1 MSCPR
6 LEKST
11 IFWLVE
17 NRPRSSAVLFRLGT
31 CQRTCEKKFLT
42 HDFCG
47 KFANLLQKTFFF
59 WDRLRFTANLRK
71 FWAKRFFLENTSA
84 LCPWSLG
91 LEHFCPWPWERS
103 VLGRCLLGLGFF
115 FILGLEP
122 CVLDSTSG
130 KVLTV
135 TAIKRSVFLILCCHQ
150 DFVIGRDDEGRTS
163 GRECGAGYWNPAR
176 NPRKA
181 QGRLIPDC
189 TTAAMQINKNF
200 NKTTAALFWTAP
212 KCGCIYIRWV
222 WQLNMHK
229 IVGSGGSEQLY
240 IYPVHFI

>member
-1 MSCPR
+1 M
-6 LEKST
+6 
-11 IFWLVE
+11 
-17 NRPRSSAVLFRLGT
+17 LFCLGT
-31 CQRTCEKKFLT
+31 CQRSCEKKFLT

-47 KFANLLQKTFFF
+47 KFANLLEKTFFF
-59 WDRLRFTANLRK
+59 LRSPAFYGK
-71 FWAKRFFLENTSA
+71 FAKVLSEEVFFR
-84 LCPWSLG
+84 
-91 LEHFCPWPWERS
+91 EHFRVVSLVPWPRAFLSLALREVCPRKMSSWPRI
-103 VLGRCLLGLGFF
+103 F

-212 KCGCIYIRWV
+212 KCGCIYIR
-222 WQLNMHK
+222 
-229 IVGSGGSEQLY
+229 
-240 IYPVHFI
+240 